1 MKCQWCH
8 SAMKKTDKFCSHC
21 GRDVMQPFKEFVPSD
36 HYKLPKK
43 IVTLIKESGHS
54 YKQIAKELQKCKGF
68 ENYKLSDLWEMVYT
82 EDTYWS
88 SEQNLKPL
96 ENDNHIKKYKI
107 SFIDDEFT
115 CEKCKE
121 KAKYEFYIK
130 HRKRG
135 VNMPPFHSYCRCGI
149 IFVVPDLNEMLEKT
163 KK

>member
-1 MKCQWCH
+1 MRCQWCH

-21 GRDVMQPFKEFVPSD
+21 GRDVMQPFTEFVPSD

-43 IVTLIKESGHS
+43 IVTLIKESYHS

-107 SFIDDEFT
+107 SF
-115 CEKCKE
+115 
-121 KAKYEFYIK
+121 
-130 HRKRG
+130 
-135 VNMPPFHSYCRCGI
+135 
-149 IFVVPDLNEMLEKT
+149 
-163 KK
+163 KKL

>member
-1 MKCQWCH
+1 MRCQWCH

-21 GRDVMQPFKEFVPSD
+21 GRDVMQPFTEFVPSD

-43 IVTLIKESGHS
+43 IVTLIKESYHS

-96 ENDNHIKKYKI
+96 ENDNHIKK
-107 SFIDDEFT
+107 
-115 CEKCKE
+115 C
-121 KAKYEFYIK
+121 
-130 HRKRG
+130 G